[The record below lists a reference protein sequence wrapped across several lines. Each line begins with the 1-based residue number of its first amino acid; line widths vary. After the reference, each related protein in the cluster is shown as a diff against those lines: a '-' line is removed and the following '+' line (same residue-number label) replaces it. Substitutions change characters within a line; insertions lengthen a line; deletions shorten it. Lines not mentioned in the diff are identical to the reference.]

1 MQLVNRSAFLEIQ
14 DSMLL
19 LKSIYN
25 ESHNNKDEFVR
36 GLRSWRQ
43 KHEVNILSGSTL
55 LAFGWAIVVRFF
67 ELTNDKSGKLPK
79 DLAVKLHQL
88 AGQPKFDMAS
98 ENKISAKYGCVIKR
112 FDQTDNRDYGFMI
125 CSMIRHLRN
134 AFSHFDCHYD
144 NDNQRMDI
152 RHIYGSISKIDME
165 VNLDNFLKLVGDIG
179 ILFHDAVIELNA
191 LESDATNTA

>member
-1 MQLVNRSAFLEIQ
+1 MQQVSRSAFLEIQ

-19 LKSIYN
+19 LKSIYDEN
-25 ESHNNKDEFVR
+25 QNNHGEFMKGLES
-36 GLRSWRQ
+36 WAQ
-43 KHEVNILSGSTL
+43 KHKVNILSGASL
-55 LAFGWAIVVRFF
+55 VSFGWAIVARFF
-67 ELTNDKSGKLPK
+67 ELTKDSSGKLPE

-98 ENKISAKYGCVIKR
+98 EDKISAKYGCVIRK

-125 CSMIRHLRN
+125 CSMIRRLRD

-152 RHIYGSISKIDME
+152 RHIHGSISKIDME

-191 LESDATNTA
+191 LESDATNMA